1 MRVLLCWCL
10 VTMRREENSIF
21 RKVCLKK
28 MLWIPLTSLVSV
40 PKRGRLWILGC
51 CGVSK
56 TILESSWQVSKP
68 RLFKT
73 SIITWILAWMSTSPH
88 WKRHFPSVQIPGYLL
103 KPLGLFLGQL
113 SFPYLHWP
121 GPPCS
126 CFHPQPAFQKSV
138 GFALIGLGFWGGKQF
153 FVCKWNERSFLKF
166 LYYYLMCRC
175 EIQNSTG

>member
-10 VTMRREENSIF
+10 GTMRREENSIF
-21 RKVCLKK
+21 RKICLKK

-73 SIITWILAWMSTSPH
+73 STITWILAWMSTSPH
-88 WKRHFPSVQIPGYLL
+88 MKRHFPSVQIPGYLL
-103 KPLGLFLGQL
+103 KPLGLFLGQP

-121 GPPCS
+121 GTLCS
-126 CFHPQPAFQKSV
+126 CSHPHPAFQKSL
-138 GFALIGLGFWGGKQF
+138 GFALIGLSFGVENNSLHANGMNNPFWSP
-153 FVCKWNERSFLKF
+153 C
-166 LYYYLMCRC
+166 
-175 EIQNSTG
+175 ITI